1 MNLFNNYFSLM
12 AGVLISFVIIV
23 DVALVLLTMVVITE
37 IDPLNRTADLS
48 FKSFN
53 TSVFSEKE
61 S

>member
-1 MNLFNNYFSLM
+1 MNFFNNYFSLM